1 MQITMDFYK
10 MVNMQHIVYVSFM
23 ASTTTL
29 TRESTV
35 LELGQ
40 SLKKGLCLALRDICT
55 GIYSPISLSETF
67 IRH

>member
-40 SLKKGLCLALRDICT
+40 SLKKGLCLSLRDIFT
-55 GIYSPISLSETF
+55 GIPPFLF
-67 IRH
+67 PKL